1 MRVATFGDDLAVAS
15 SSLFINLLDEM
26 DTQFAL
32 TESSLSS
39 VSRLIEI
46 LNAIQENAKTFLA
59 QVTFGTTVIQD
70 TAVLNDLNAGGADN
84 VEVAFAFQNR
94 DDPEFRGADLSAN
107 NLKTI
112 VFPTTSNQREVQA
125 LVTAFQQDSDSF
137 RFTNRALN
145 SPEDLRAALVLQ
157 SKELVA
163 SIEAR
168 KLLIQRPTSSSSS
181 ITRALQNVGADLAD
195 LRTAYASFLDPPT
208 SSARVTGTKTT
219 ESPGTILGRAID
231 FLATLR
237 VADQINTFPGEVD
250 ENLEEILGALES
262 IAVSQQ
268 SYLSVYRHGEVRDFL
283 AEIVSVSSVTNFLL
297 ADGEPNSSKI
307 VQEAPALIEGLRA
320 AVQSVILNDPTTENL
335 YSSISL
341 QVGALID
348 VLRGDKTDDPVGR
361 LFELPVIILDSILPS
376 SENPSAFS
384 LDLEEDQEEVLR
396 QLRSSFAVM
405 RQFRTAVVR
414 DLNAYA
420 ANLNS
425 SFTDAE
431 FFNAKLA
438 GDSVTG
444 LVSALKQA

>member
-94 DDPEFRGADLSAN
+94 DDPEFS